1 MTKRIT
7 KEEGLELL
15 YAYGTPER
23 VIRHC
28 IAVTDAAVALGK
40 ALNEHGYDLNIELIT
55 GAGIIHDIARVHDDH
70 EKVGAEYALS
80 IGLEEEAAI
89 IRTHMR
95 YPYFNK
101 VEEINE
107 TDLVCLADRTV
118 KEDQYVGIDERMEYI
133 LNKARSAGAT
143 EIHLEKIK
151 KKREE
156 TRQFMAD
163 IENVIGI
170 SVDELCGRKG

>member
-1 MTKRIT
+1 MSKRIT

-15 YAYGTPER
+15 KAYGTPER
-23 VIRHC
+23 VVRHC
-28 IAVTDAAVALGK
+28 IAVTDTAVAI
-40 ALNEHGYDLNIELIT
+40 ATELNKHGYSLNIELVT
-55 GAGIIHDIARVHDDH
+55 GAGIIHDIARVEDDH
-70 EKVGAEYALS
+70 EKVGAEYAMS

-101 VEEINE
+101 IEEVNE
-107 TDLVCLADRTV
+107 TDMVCLADRTV
-118 KEDQYVGIDERMEYI
+118 KEDQYVGIDERIEYI
-133 LNKARSAGAT
+133 INKARAAGAS
-143 EIHLEKIK
+143 EEHIAKIN

-156 TRQFMAD
+156 TRQFMSD
-163 IENVIGI
+163 IESVIGM